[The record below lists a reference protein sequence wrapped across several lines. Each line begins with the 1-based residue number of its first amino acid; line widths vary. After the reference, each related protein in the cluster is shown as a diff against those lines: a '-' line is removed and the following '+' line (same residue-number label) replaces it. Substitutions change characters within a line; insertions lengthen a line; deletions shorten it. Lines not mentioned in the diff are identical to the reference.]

1 MQMNDKIYPAL
12 IAASV
17 ILNLLIIIVFSDWN
31 LKCNESKEL
40 SAMSSPEVDLFR
52 RLESEDMPIL
62 QELNSVGDYQKSMEI
77 YQKRISLYRRFIKE
91 TNNLFIQ
98 QILLSRLE
106 NIYLQAGIVETRH
119 ELQTDIAKLT
129 SRIDDLESKRTSQ

>member
-1 MQMNDKIYPAL
+1 
-12 IAASV
+12 
-17 ILNLLIIIVFSDWN
+17 
-31 LKCNESKEL
+31 
-40 SAMSSPEVDLFR
+40 MSSPPEVELFR

-91 TNNLFIQ
+91 STNLFIQ

-106 NIYLQAGIVETRH
+106 NIFLQAGIVETRH